1 MKYNFLRITWNT
13 ISIRYGKDCLL
24 GHFSSVD
31 VFYGHFPIQ
40 SHCKSST
47 LIFCRNKNE
56 KGKEDRFLRPH
67 FNPLG
72 PWKKKKRKE
81 KKKTRPNRR
90 AAEVFFQLSL
100 RRGERNRKCAPKIQK
115 KNNKTNENLFLFR
128 FLFFFF
134 FAVFFFF
141 PIFFSVDDTAVF
153 RRPKKKRI
161 ENSHFLYR
169 CTAKESITFFCF
181 I

>member
-115 KNNKTNENLFLFR
+115 KTTKQTRTFFFSVFFSFSFLLYFFS
-128 FLFFFF
+128 FLFFFGWWHSRL
-134 FAVFFFF
+134 
-141 PIFFSVDDTAVF
+141 P
-153 RRPKKKRI
+153 
-161 ENSHFLYR
+161 
-169 CTAKESITFFCF
+169 
-181 I
+181 